1 MAVAKRPSLP
11 VWTGKICR
19 SGPAATTGRTLF
31 DGEMQPVEVGLAE
44 ASLGDLKE
52 AGVLQLLEV
61 GADTSLPCPH
71 VVSELLLAR
80 KTGIV
85 TPGIFEQHGVS
96 ELATDTDVLVGQHE
110 VGYLRKPAAGGR
122 VGGNDLDV
130 ASMLPEATGDVV
142 HTKSLYP
149 LAALTRRAGLGT
161 TA

>member
-1 MAVAKRPSLP
+1 MAVAKRLCLP
-11 VWTGKICR
+11 VQTGKFCR
-19 SGPAATTGRTLF
+19 SGPATTACWTLL
-31 DGEMQPVEVGLAE
+31 DGEVQSVQVGLAE
-44 ASLGDLKE
+44 TSLGNFEE
-52 AGVLQLLEV
+52 AGVFQLLEV

-71 VVSELLLAR
+71 VVGELLLAR

-96 ELATDTDVLVGQHE
+96 ELATDTDILVGQHE
-110 VGYLRKPAAGGR
+110 IGHLRKPAASGR
-122 VGGNDLDV
+122 VGGNDLDI